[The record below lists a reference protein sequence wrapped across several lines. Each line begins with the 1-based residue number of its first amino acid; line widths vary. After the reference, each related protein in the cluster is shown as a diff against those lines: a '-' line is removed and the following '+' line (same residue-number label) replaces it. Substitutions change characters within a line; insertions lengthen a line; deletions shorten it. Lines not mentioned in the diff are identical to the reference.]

1 MQMAACM
8 CLFRLLSEECVGK
21 NCSPLLD
28 RWGGDKSAQWPSVNM
43 HENPFTLWELRSS
56 LETFPYYDK
65 EKSNFPHPSPQSQL
79 ILENRYPSWKKKW
92 GRSDRTCVHT
102 CYEVS
107 YRNIEVVC
115 QYTDLDATPENLGQQ
130 IQNNTIKIPETTWR
144 VCSAWFQKFSY
155 SSISMR
161 LDFHSS
167 NSIVVSEHR
176 CGISVQQFT

>member
-1 MQMAACM
+1 MK
-8 CLFRLLSEECVGK
+8 SVWEK

-28 RWGGDKSAQWPSVNM
+28 WWGGDKSAQWPSVNM

-65 EKSNFPHPSPQSQL
+65 KKQKQTCPTLHPNPNLFWRTGTHLEKKLRVKEQL
-79 ILENRYPSWKKKW
+79 RW
-92 GRSDRTCVHT
+92 DRTCIHT

-115 QYTDLDATPENLGQQ
+115 QYTDLDATPENVGQQ
-130 IQNNTIKIPETTWR
+130 IQNNTIKIPETTWI

-155 SSISMR
+155 SSISMC